1 MLQPDPD
8 FARMPVNEADVVR
21 ELSVEKSVETVRN
34 IPATVFSNLA
44 ICVLTFVASPTYVI
58 ASGAVYAYALIVFHN
73 ALLLRLYMYL
83 RHKPRPRQVR
93 QKTHRLSA
101 LVSFLGGVGWAIFIL
116 LVLASSPTDVALLI
130 SIFTVATA
138 IGALVI
144 SPSAPAVSLAFGL
157 PILSAFA
164 LGAGVFGHLSP
175 VLAAMVWIAAMVGV
189 PGFALTNSRTARDRA
204 RLHVQIAE
212 ERAER
217 LAMMEQLSEQLGK
230 YISPQLY
237 QSIFAGTQKVE
248 VASQRKKL
256 TVLFSDIVGFT
267 TIAERL
273 ESEELTALL
282 NQYLTEMS
290 EIVREYGGTLDKF
303 IGDAVVV
310 YFGDAED
317 GTIAQDNAVSCVQMA
332 LAMRAR
338 VGMLRNEWKK
348 QGLDDTID
356 LRIGINTGFCTVGN
370 FGSDQRMDY
379 TIIGSEVNLAARL
392 EAAAH
397 TGGILLAE
405 ETNALVKGRIQTE
418 PAGAMTVK
426 GFSRPVNTYRV
437 VGLADQK
444 GMPEQSAAVEFAK
457 DPSQMTPLEKEVARA
472 ALQEAMGRLGP

>member
-1 MLQPDPD
+1 MSQPNPD
-8 FARMPVNEADVVR
+8 FATIPVNEADVIR

-34 IPATVFSNLA
+34 IPATVFSNLG
-44 ICVLTFVASPTYVI
+44 ICCLTFMASPTWVI

-73 ALLLRLYMYL
+73 ALLLRLYLYL

-93 QKTHRLSA
+93 QRTHRLSA
-101 LVSFLGGVGWAIFIL
+101 FVSLLGGMAWAVFIL

-130 SIFTVATA
+130 SIFTVATS

-144 SPSAPAVSLAFGL
+144 SPSSPAISLAFGL
-157 PILSAFA
+157 PILTAFA
-164 LGAGVFGHLSP
+164 FGAGAFGHFSP
-175 VLAAMVWIAAMVGV
+175 VLAAMVWITAMVGV
-189 PGFALTNSRTARDRA
+189 PGFAVTNSRTAWDRA

-217 LAMMEQLSEQLGK
+217 LAMMEQLSERLGK

-290 EIVREYGGTLDKF
+290 EIVLQHGGTLDKF

-310 YFGDAED
+310 YFGDTDD
-317 GTIAQDNAVSCVQMA
+317 GRTAQENAINCVQMA

-338 VGMLRNEWKK
+338 VSKLRMAWRE

-392 EAAAH
+392 EAAAEA
-397 TGGILLAE
+397 GGILLAQ
-405 ETNALVKGRIQTE
+405 ETYALVKGAIQAA
-418 PAGAMTVK
+418 PAGTVMAK
-426 GFSRPVNTYRV
+426 GFSRPV
-437 VGLADQK
+437 
-444 GMPEQSAAVEFAK
+444 
-457 DPSQMTPLEKEVARA
+457 
-472 ALQEAMGRLGP
+472 